1 MIARLLATLFFM
13 SWAMLFGF
21 LVGRYY
27 QVKTCAKSPGDVV
40 VSSTADFCT
49 YLNAPHLAT
58 HQRRAK

>member
-1 MIARLLATLFFM
+1 MIARVLGMLFVMTWAFM
-13 SWAMLFGF
+13 FGF

-27 QVKTCAKSPGDVV
+27 QVKVCAKSPGDVI

-58 HQRRAK
+58 HQRRAR